1 MTETEFME
9 KVRGFFSKESAK
21 EQEITELDLTGDL
34 LDTVRLTA
42 VSMSSM
48 SSIPDTMWADLDTCD
63 LLFSTKRGKLWCRTR
78 DLPCLL
84 DSSSLIA
91 HLLKDF

>member
-1 MTETEFME
+1 MTTTEIRE
-9 KVRGFFSKESAK
+9 RVQSFFSKGSAS
-21 EQEITELDLTGDL
+21 EPEIVELDLTGDM
-34 LDTVRLTA
+34 LDTIRLTA

-48 SSIPDTMWADLDTCD
+48 SSIPDTLWADLDTCD
-63 LLFSTKRGKLWCRTR
+63 LLFSTVRGKLWCRTR